1 MPPSADIS
9 DLVFAD
15 RYARPGEATR
25 LDTYRRVATALAR
38 CEAAPDRARHA
49 ARFFDNF
56 LAGAIGAGRIMANAG
71 AGDDATM
78 VNCFVQPATEPALGW
93 PGGVDVA
100 LARAARTLGM
110 GGGVGYDFTPV
121 PPVGTGAGG
130 VCAVIDRYDQAC
142 QALAATGRRR
152 GAQMAVLGCDHP
164 DLPEFLGA
172 KAGRRRWPTFNLSVA
187 LSDRFLRAVEQDASW
202 DLRHACPPAPGAAGP
217 QAGRDSDGCWRYT
230 RLPARQLWEQITAAA
245 WRDAEP
251 GVLFIDTINA
261 LNPLRGSEW
270 LAATNP
276 CGEQPLPAYGSC
288 VLGPIQVSRFVRHPF
303 GVGGT
308 AGFDFSALAQRVRIQ
323 VRLLDNVLE
332 LTHWPLPEQAAEA
345 RAKRRIGVG
354 LSGLADT
361 LLMLGLDYGEA
372 PARACAARI
381 ARCIRDNAY
390 LASAELAGERGP
402 FPAFRPAPYLDADA
416 GARARPGLPP
426 AVRAAIAR
434 HGLRN
439 SHLVSFAPTGSV
451 SIAFFDNCSSGI
463 EAVHA
468 WQYQRWLRLGAGEPV
483 SVLATNP
490 AWRLWHRLHGDAT
503 ILPTCFRRAA
513 ELPATAHLAMQAA
526 LQPWVDAAISKTVP
540 LPPASTP
547 ADVGAL
553 FLQAWRKGVKGLTV
567 FRPDPAMAAV
577 LEPAPDLA
585 GACAVVRAAG

>member
-25 LDTYRRVATALAR
+25 LDTYRRVAMALAR

-71 AGDDATM
+71 TGDDATM
-78 VNCFVQPATEPALGW
+78 VNCFVQPAIDTA
-93 PGGVDVA
+93 PGGPASVDAA
-100 LARAARTLGM
+100 LARAVRTLRM

-121 PPVGTGAGG
+121 PPAGTGTGG
-130 VCAVIDRYDQAC
+130 VCAAIDRYDQAC
-142 QALAATGRRR
+142 QALAASGRRR
-152 GAQMAVLGCDHP
+152 GAQMAVLACDHP
-164 DLPEFLGA
+164 DLPAFLRA

-187 LSDRFLRAVEQDASW
+187 LSDRFLRAVEHDASW
-202 DLRHACPPAPGAAGP
+202 DLRHACPPAAGALSPRA
-217 QAGRDSDGCWRYT
+217 ARDSDGCWRYT
-230 RLPARQLWEQITAAA
+230 RLPARQLWEWITSAA

-288 VLGPIQVSRFVRHPF
+288 VLGPIHISRFVRHPF
-303 GVGGT
+303 GVGGP
-308 AGFDFSALAQRVRIQ
+308 AGFDFSALARRVRIQ

-390 LASAELAGERGP
+390 LASAELAGERGA
-402 FPAFRPAPYLDADA
+402 FPAFQPAAYLDA
-416 GARARPGLPP
+416 GACGLSRLPP

-468 WQYQRWLRLGAGEPV
+468 WQYSRRLRLGGGEPV
-483 SVLATNP
+483 SVRATNP
-490 AWRLWHRLHGDAT
+490 AWRLWHRLHGDAAA
-503 ILPTCFRRAA
+503 LPACFRRAA
-513 ELPATAHLAMQAA
+513 ELPAAAHLAMQAA

-553 FLQAWRKGVKGLTV
+553 FLQAWRQGVKGLTV
-567 FRPDPAMAAV
+567 FRPDPAMTAV
-577 LEPAPDLA
+577 LEPAPDQA
-585 GACAVVRAAG
+585 GACAAARAAG

>member
-56 LAGAIGAGRIMANAG
+56 LGGAIGAGRIMANAG
-71 AGDDATM
+71 AADDSTM
-78 VNCFVQPATEPALGW
+78 VNCFVQPAIDPALGW
-93 PGGVDVA
+93 PRGVDAA
-100 LARAARTLGM
+100 LARAGRTLAM

-121 PPVGTGAGG
+121 PPAGTGSGG
-130 VCAVIDRYDQAC
+130 VCAAIDRYDQAC

-152 GAQMAVLGCDHP
+152 GAQMAVLACDHP
-164 DLPEFLGA
+164 DLPAFLRA

-187 LSDRFLRAVEQDASW
+187 LSDRFLRAVEHDAPW
-202 DLRHACPPAPGAAGP
+202 ELRHACLPAPGAASP
-217 QAGRDSDGCWRYT
+217 QAGRASDGSWCYA
-230 RLPARQLWEQITAAA
+230 RLPARQLWDWIINAA

-261 LNPLRGSEW
+261 LNPLRDSER

-288 VLGPIQVSRFVRHPF
+288 VLGPIQVSRFVRRPF
-303 GVGGT
+303 GVGGPP
-308 AGFDFSALAQRVRIQ
+308 GFDFKALARRVHIQ
-323 VRLLDNVLE
+323 VRLLDNVLD
-332 LTHWPLPEQAAEA
+332 LTRWPLPEQAAEA

-372 PARACAARI
+372 RARACAVRI
-381 ARCIRDNAY
+381 ARCIRDHAY
-390 LASAELAGERGP
+390 LASARLAGERGA
-402 FPAFRPAPYLDADA
+402 FPAFRPHPYLDAGA
-416 GARARPGLPP
+416 GARPPFPP
-426 AVRAAIAR
+426 AVLTAIGR
-434 HGLRN
+434 NGLRN

-468 WQYQRWLRLGAGEPV
+468 WQYQRRLRLGGGEPV
-483 SVLATNP
+483 GVLATNP
-490 AWRLWHRLHGDAT
+490 AWRLWHRLHGDAAA
-503 ILPTCFRRAA
+503 LPACFRRAA
-513 ELPATAHLAMQAA
+513 ELPASAHLAMQAA

-540 LPPASTP
+540 LAPASTP
-547 ADVGAL
+547 AEVGAL
-553 FLQAWRKGVKGLTV
+553 FLQAWRQGVKGLTV

-585 GACAVVRAAG
+585 GAAR